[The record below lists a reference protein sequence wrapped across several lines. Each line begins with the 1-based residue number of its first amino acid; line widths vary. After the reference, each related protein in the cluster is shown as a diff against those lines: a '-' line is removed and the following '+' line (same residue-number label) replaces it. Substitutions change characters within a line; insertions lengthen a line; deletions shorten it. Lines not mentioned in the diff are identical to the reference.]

1 MMQNNIHHSDSD
13 TAGNSSS
20 ASGSSESGLSGSWDV
35 IPPLRNVSV
44 GTSFH
49 TLIEEQKK
57 NQFLTDQLSDFN
69 RVQHRTLPVNSS
81 QGKNII
87 RTAKKVSMTTMDQ
100 INQQTVASYLR
111 KAIWP
116 TYKMLPKS
124 WSKWRDDKR
133 SLCQMILN
141 KVAVPVSVDPKSY
154 WEAMLLGITNDTYG
168 SLSSN
173 FKQEMFEQF
182 QGKLCN

>member
-1 MMQNNIHHSDSD
+1 MQNNTHHSDSD

-20 ASGSSESGLSGSWDV
+20 ASGRSESGLSESWDV
-35 IPPLRNVSV
+35 IPPLWNVSV

-57 NQFLTDQLSDFN
+57 IQFLTDQLSDFN
-69 RVQHRTLPVNSS
+69 RVRYRTLPVNSS
-81 QGKNII
+81 WGKNVIQ
-87 RTAKKVSMTTMDQ
+87 TAKKVSMATTDQ

-111 KAIWP
+111 EAIWP

-124 WSKWRDDKR
+124 WSKRRDDKR

-141 KVAVPVSVDPKSY
+141 TVAVPVCVDPKSY
-154 WEAMLLGITNDTYG
+154 WEAMLLGITNDNCC
-168 SLSSN
+168 SLR
-173 FKQEMFEQF
+173 
-182 QGKLCN
+182 